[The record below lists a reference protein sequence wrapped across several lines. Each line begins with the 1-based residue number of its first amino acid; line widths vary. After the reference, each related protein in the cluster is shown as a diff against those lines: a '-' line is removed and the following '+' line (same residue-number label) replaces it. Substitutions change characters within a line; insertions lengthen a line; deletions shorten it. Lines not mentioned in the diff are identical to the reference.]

1 MIGKVVKP
9 GKGFRGL
16 IDYLLKGPKDAETL
30 DPNEDRVAWVD
41 IKNMLIADPSK
52 APALMRAT
60 AAKSQRVQSP
70 VYHFVI
76 SWHKNECPSEDIMR
90 QVAETTLIDIG
101 LDDHQALFVAHHDKA
116 HRHVHIVVNRV
127 NPDTGVAWRTSNDYQ
142 RIELS
147 LRKQSEAM
155 GLEIIPGKHSDPERR
170 QDKTRRAKTSEYRK
184 AQREQKP
191 LRPQWSKS
199 LITER
204 REVLTFLVDTS
215 TSWDQL
221 KNSLAPLGITLER
234 KGQGLVFADANGD
247 MKLSSLG
254 KTYRQRDLETRYNA
268 TFAPALDRPS
278 DDQPHHQS
286 QASPELPQK
295 HATKSKTRLRR
306 KTHPYRG
313 FDKKPEPQADA
324 IWAELAQARA
334 ATDYALILYR
344 LGLSSH
350 AALRRAFAEQ
360 DRAQQASDAA
370 KPILE
375 QLLKPD
381 PKKKSD
387 KPGPRPQTPTPS
399 PRKRPDSKGPGRG
412 R

>member
-60 AAKSQRVQSP
+60 AAKSKRVQSP

-76 SWHKNECPSEDIMR
+76 SWHKNESPSEDIMR
-90 QVAETTLIDIG
+90 QVAETTLADIG
-101 LDDHQALFVAHHDKA
+101 LDDYQAMFVAHHDKA

-127 NPDTGVAWRTSNDYQ
+127 HPETGVAWRTSNDYQ

-155 GLEIIPGKHSDPERR
+155 GLEIIPGKHSEPDCR
-170 QDKTRRAKTSEYRK
+170 QDKTRRAKTPEYQKAKRERK
-184 AQREQKP
+184 P
-191 LRPQWSKS
+191 VRPQWSQS

-204 REVLTFLVDTS
+204 REVLKFLVDTS

-221 KNSLAPLGITLER
+221 QNSLSPLGITLER

-254 KTYRQRDLETRYNA
+254 KAYRQRDLETRYNS
-268 TFAPALDRPS
+268 TFAPVPGQS
-278 DDQPHHQS
+278 PDDQPQHQPKPS
-286 QASPELPQK
+286 QQS
-295 HATKSKTRLRR
+295 ATHLTKAKTPFKR
-306 KTHPYRG
+306 KARPYRG

-324 IWAELAQARA
+324 IWAELAQTRA